1 MKRPLY
7 LIANGSLLLLIALCI
22 GWELFLAPLRPGG
35 SWMVLKA
42 LPLLAPLPG
51 MLIAKRYTCQWAS
64 LLSLAYF
71 IEGVVRAYSDPPPS
85 RYLATIEIVLAALLF
100 FSLIFL
106 ARELGKIR
114 NSGEGR

>member
-1 MKRPLY
+1 MMRPLY
-7 LIANGSLLLLIALCI
+7 LVANGSLLLLIALCI

-42 LPLLAPLPG
+42 LPLLIPLPG
-51 MLIAKRYTCQWAS
+51 LLRGKRYTCQWAS

-71 IEGVVRAYSDPPPS
+71 IEGVVRAFSDPAPS
-85 RYLATIEIVLAALLF
+85 RYLAAIEIVLATSLF

-106 ARELGKIR
+106 ARELGR
-114 NSGEGR
+114 ALQSGKHR